1 MIRSLY
7 AGVSGLSNHQ
17 IKMDVIGNNIANVN
31 TYGYKQSRVTF
42 AETLAQREA
51 SAFAPHGRFGG
62 VNPMEVGLG
71 MRVASIDNNFNQGN
85 LLATGISTDLAIQG
99 DGFFILSDG
108 LRRYFTRAGGF
119 QIDADGNLLAQGGS
133 YFVQGKM
140 ANEEGIITSGTNV
153 ENIVLPF
160 GQKEPAN
167 ATSEINYFCNLNAD
181 SDALQQ
187 IWTAAS
193 GYSTYAAINSSTAI
207 SATSP
212 LTITDGT
219 NDQLVID
226 IVDGGTY
233 TVDLIS
239 EAGGSVTYTDAA
251 TLESDL
257 NIALANAGLGGAV
270 EAKVN
275 SETGFIRFLTTIGG
289 GYNTLTMT
297 EGNGLLAAL
306 GITSGATSTN
316 TVTTSTL
323 LNDLFLSGNQ
333 NALQAGDTIEITGA
347 EQDGTAVSGTYVYS
361 EGDTFQDLL
370 DAINDTFTGATATL
384 GQNGKIML
392 MDNFAGES
400 STHINLNA
408 GTGSVFHPP
417 TFNELVEGR
426 EAGTHSTSINVY
438 DSMGNAH
445 MVEMMFTKA
454 EEPNAWTW
462 EVSIDSGLITAN
474 SGGSGTV
481 SFNNDGS
488 LASFSGGPLIF
499 NPQGANTMTINLNP
513 GNPGS
518 FGGITQFDSPST
530 TIAVSQDGYT
540 MGNLENIS
548 IGTDGIISGNFSNG
562 VVKTLGQI
570 AIADFTN
577 SAGLN
582 RIGNNF
588 YTESAN
594 SGDAVIGL
602 AQTNFNSTIN
612 SGYLE
617 MSNVDLTREF
627 TELIVAQRGFQASAR
642 VIQTADMILSEI
654 NGLKR

>member
-1 MIRSLY
+1 
-7 AGVSGLSNHQ
+7 
-17 IKMDVIGNNIANVN
+17 MDVIGNNIANVN
-31 TYGYKQSRVTF
+31 TYGFKQSRVTF

-85 LLATGISTDLAIQG
+85 LLATGITTDLAVQG
-99 DGFFILSDG
+99 DGFFVLSDG

-140 ANEEGIITSGTNV
+140 ADENGVITSGTSV
-153 ENIVLPF
+153 ENITLPF

-167 ATSEINYFCNLNAD
+167 ASTEINYFCNLNAD

-187 IWTAAS
+187 VWSAAS
-193 GYSTYAAINSSTAI
+193 GYNTIAVINASTAI
-207 SATSP
+207 SAASP

-219 NDQLVID
+219 NDQMTID
-226 IVDGGTY
+226 IGDGNTYNVDLAAGTY
-233 TVDLIS
+233 TSADSL
-239 EAGGSVTYTDAA
+239 VTA
-251 TLESDL
+251 L
-257 NIALANAGLGGAV
+257 NTALAAAGLGGAV
-270 EAKVN
+270 EAEVN
-275 SETGFIRFLTTIGG
+275 AETGLVRFITTVE
-289 GYNTLTMT
+289 NAPSLTLTD
-297 EGNGLLAAL
+297 GNSLLASL
-306 GITSGATSTN
+306 GITSGATANN

-323 LNDLFLSGNQ
+323 LNDLFLEISGSQNQ
-333 NALQAGDTIEITGA
+333 NGLTAGDTVEITGA
-347 EQDGTAVSGTYVYS
+347 EPDGTTVSGTYTYT
-361 EGDTFQDLL
+361 EGDTIQDLL
-370 DAINDTFTGATATL
+370 DSINDTFAGATATL
-384 GQNGKIML
+384 GENGKIVL
-392 MDNFAGES
+392 TDNFAGDS
-400 STHINLNA
+400 ATHLNLNA
-408 GTGSVFHPP
+408 GTGSVFHPQ

-426 EAGTHSTSINVY
+426 DAASHSTSINVY
-438 DSMGNAH
+438 DSLGNAH
-445 MVEMMFTKA
+445 VVEMVFTKA
-454 EEPNAWTW
+454 DEENAWTW
-462 EVSIDSGLITAN
+462 ETSIDNGLITPS
-474 SGGSGTV
+474 SGSSGTIT
-481 SFNNDGS
+481 FNNDGS
-488 LASFSGGPLIF
+488 LASFSGSPLIF
-499 NPQGANTMTINLNP
+499 NPQGANTMTVNLNP

-570 AIADFTN
+570 ALADFTN
-577 SAGLN
+577 AAGLN

-594 SGDAVIGL
+594 SGNAVIGS

-642 VIQTADMILSEI
+642 VIQTADMVLSEI